1 MSLRENL
8 KILVVDDMST
18 SRGLLLQAL
27 DTLGIRNVSYATD
40 GKDAMQK
47 ARTNPPHLV
56 LSDLYMPEM
65 NGLQLLQH
73 LRHDPTTKRI
83 GFILITGRS
92 DEKVIK
98 TGKSLGMNNFLP
110 KPFTVADMKATIEAV
125 VGRL

>member
-1 MSLRENL
+1 MSLRESL

-27 DTLGIRNVSYATD
+27 DSLGIRNVEYATD
-40 GKDAMQK
+40 GKNAIQK

-73 LRHDPTTKRI
+73 LRHDPATKRI

-110 KPFTVADMKATIEAV
+110 KPFTVADIKATIEAV

>member
-1 MSLRENL
+1 MSLRESL

-27 DTLGIRNVSYATD
+27 DSLGIRNVEYATD
-40 GKDAMQK
+40 GKNAIQK

-73 LRHDPTTKRI
+73 LRHDPVTKRI

-110 KPFTVADMKATIEAV
+110 KPFTVADIKATIEAV

>member
-1 MSLRENL
+1 MSVRKSLR
-8 KILVVDDMST
+8 ILVVDDMST

-27 DTLGIRNVSYATD
+27 DSLGIRNVSYATD
-40 GKDAMQK
+40 GKDAIQK
-47 ARTNPPHLV
+47 ARTHPPHLV

-73 LRHDPTTKRI
+73 LRHDPTTRRI

-92 DEKVIK
+92 DEKVIR

>member
-110 KPFTVADMKATIEAV
+110 KPFTVADMKTTIEAV

>member
-1 MSLRENL
+1 MSLRESL
-8 KILVVDDMST
+8 KVLVVDDMST

-27 DTLGIRNVSYATD
+27 DSLGIRNVEYATD
-40 GKDAMQK
+40 GKHAIQK
-47 ARTNPPHLV
+47 ARTNLPHLV

-65 NGLQLLQH
+65 NGLQLLQY

-92 DEKVIK
+92 DDNVIN

-110 KPFTVADMKATIEAV
+110 KPFTVADIKATIEAV